1 MRLSARPQ
9 QAYTVNITCNVK
21 PHDLAGGPGATAV
34 AVFFWSCAA
43 LIVVVPLGLYVL
55 LAVGSVAW
63 AQMPP
68 SPVPWVKVSLVQVG
82 AVVVLVAP
90 LYFAPGVRRLAR
102 SARFA
107 LLGPLACLVALV
119 VIVALPGPL
128 A

>member
-9 QAYTVNITCNVK
+9 HAYTVNIIRNVK
-21 PHDLAGGPGATAV
+21 PRDLAGGPGATAA

-43 LIVVVPLGLYVL
+43 LIVVVPLGFYML
-55 LAVGSVAW
+55 LAVVVIAW

-68 SPVPWVKVSLVQVG
+68 SPVPWVGVSLVQVG
-82 AVVVLVAP
+82 AVVVLVVP

-107 LLGPLACLVALV
+107 LLGPVACLAALA
-119 VIVALPGPL
+119 VIVAV
-128 A
+128 